1 MKLEDV
7 KSIGILGAG
16 VMGGGI
22 AQSAILAGFNV
33 IVRDLTDEICDK
45 AKDTIINGRFGIK
58 GGVEKGK
65 TTQEEMDQALARLKF
80 TTKVEDLKNCD
91 LIIEAI
97 GGGPGQLENK
107 DLKLKIFKELEGVV
121 KKDAVFAS
129 NTSYFTLAD
138 LAVATNRK
146 DQFVG
151 MHLFSPANIMKLVE
165 VGYTADTSEETT
177 KLIVDLSIKM
187 GKTPV
192 RVKDVPGDT
201 GFIANRVFRAA
212 AQEAMKIVNE
222 GIATADDVNT
232 AMTLGFRWPVGPLA
246 MGMGA
251 RSGWK

>member
-33 IVRDLTDEICDK
+33 MVRDLTDEICDK

-65 TTQEEMDQALARLKF
+65 TTQEEMDQALSRLKF
-80 TTKVEDLKNCD
+80 TTKVEDLKDCD
-91 LIIEAI
+91 LVIEAI

-107 DLKLKIFKELEGVV
+107 DLKLQIFKELEGIV

-146 DQFVG
+146 NQFVG

-165 VGYTADTSEETT
+165 VGYTADTSEETI
-177 KLIVDLSIKM
+177 KLIEDLSVKM

-201 GFIANRVFRAA
+201 GFIANRIFRAA

-222 GIATADDVNT
+222 GVATAEDVNT